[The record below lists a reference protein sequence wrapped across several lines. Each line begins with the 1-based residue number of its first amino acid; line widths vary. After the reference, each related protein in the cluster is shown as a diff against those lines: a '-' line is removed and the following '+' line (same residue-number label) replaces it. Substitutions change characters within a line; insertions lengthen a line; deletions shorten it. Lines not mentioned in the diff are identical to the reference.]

1 MEGTVVVTLVAVVA
15 SVMFLIIW
23 AVTPTVFWP
32 MTHELYG
39 AATGKMVRSDAE
51 LIALAGVGSFV
62 IGSES
67 G

>member
-1 MEGTVVVTLVAVVA
+1 
-15 SVMFLIIW
+15 MFLIIW

-32 MTHELYG
+32 MIHELYG